1 MKNGR
6 SLMELAQE
14 LERQR
19 NAKRDYL
26 LDTRNLEMGFVEAG
40 AYQMMMRNDS
50 KNISTLLGVGEI
62 AHRQIGSAL
71 GIPAKYYD
79 KMRAENPELLAQNVN
94 SWFTMT
100 PQKRMV
106 RTLDGNARAFL
117 SERYRRIDNAEIAEA
132 VLPILAEMPDV
143 RIESCEITESK
154 MYLKAVNPRLTAE
167 VVPGDI
173 VQSGILITNSEVG
186 MGSMSIQ
193 PLVYRLVCTNGMVV
207 NDARTRK
214 YHVGRG
220 NEAGEDYTLYSSET
234 LAADDRA
241 LLLKV
246 RDTVRAVVDHFTIL
260 DNLSL
265 SNEQLRTELA
275 KYDQSSIWFQSDIQG
290 LRTSARGRIYDSY
303 VRDQVA
309 VGREWIAGKRFIEM
323 AVGVDVG
330 GTDATCATLTGI
342 TSGWRDVVH
351 IDGLYHKQGIS
362 EKMTE
367 ARYARAIAEWLKPWT
382 RIYPQIANVY
392 VDSAAKLFRAAL
404 REELSKQGM
413 GRIAVIGTDKS
424 DGIRARIELVCM
436 LLMQGRYHVAEHLA
450 PWHEALQMATWDEA
464 AYEKGEWMRL
474 DNGSYPVD
482 ALDSSEYSIYPY
494 AGYLATVG

>member
-50 KNISTLLGVGEI
+50 KNVSTLLGVGEF

-220 NEAGEDYTLYSSET
+220 NEAAEDYTLYSSET

-246 RDTVRAVVDHFTIL
+246 RDTVRAVVDQTRFERVVEMMREAKEAKITSTDIPQMVELAAADYGLNKAEGSGVL
-260 DNLSL
+260 DHLIRGGDLSL
-265 SNEQLRTELA
+265 YGLSNA
-275 KYDQSSIWFQSDIQG
+275 
-290 LRTSARGRIYDSY
+290 
-303 VRDQVA
+303 
-309 VGREWIAGKRFIEM
+309 
-323 AVGVDVG
+323 
-330 GTDATCATLTGI
+330 I
-342 TSGWRDVVH
+342 T
-351 IDGLYHKQGIS
+351 
-362 EKMTE
+362 
-367 ARYARAIAEWLKPWT
+367 
-382 RIYPQIANVY
+382 
-392 VDSAAKLFRAAL
+392 RAAQDVESYDRSTEMESIGYTVL
-404 REELSKQGM
+404 GM
-413 GRIAVIGTDKS
+413 SRSDWQRLNAAV
-424 DGIRARIELVCM
+424 
-436 LLMQGRYHVAEHLA
+436 VAA
-450 PWHEALQMATWDEA
+450 
-464 AYEKGEWMRL
+464 
-474 DNGSYPVD
+474 
-482 ALDSSEYSIYPY
+482 
-494 AGYLATVG
+494 

>member
-50 KNISTLLGVGEI
+50 KNVSTLLGVGEI

-173 VQSGILITNSEVG
+173 VQSGWFAPMVWWLTMPERENTMLGAEMKRRRIT
-186 MGSMSIQ
+186 
-193 PLVYRLVCTNGMVV
+193 PCTAVKRWRPM
-207 NDARTRK
+207 
-214 YHVGRG
+214 
-220 NEAGEDYTLYSSET
+220 
-234 LAADDRA
+234 
-241 LLLKV
+241 
-246 RDTVRAVVDHFTIL
+246 TVRCC
-260 DNLSL
+260 S
-265 SNEQLRTELA
+265 R
-275 KYDQSSIWFQSDIQG
+275 
-290 LRTSARGRIYDSY
+290 
-303 VRDQVA
+303 
-309 VGREWIAGKRFIEM
+309 
-323 AVGVDVG
+323 
-330 GTDATCATLTGI
+330 
-342 TSGWRDVVH
+342 
-351 IDGLYHKQGIS
+351 
-362 EKMTE
+362 
-367 ARYARAIAEWLKPWT
+367 
-382 RIYPQIANVY
+382 
-392 VDSAAKLFRAAL
+392 
-404 REELSKQGM
+404 
-413 GRIAVIGTDKS
+413 
-424 DGIRARIELVCM
+424 
-436 LLMQGRYHVAEHLA
+436 
-450 PWHEALQMATWDEA
+450 
-464 AYEKGEWMRL
+464 
-474 DNGSYPVD
+474 
-482 ALDSSEYSIYPY
+482 
-494 AGYLATVG
+494 

>member
-1 MKNGR
+1 MKSGI
-6 SLMELAQE
+6 SLVEMAQE
-14 LERQR
+14 IQRQ
-19 NAKRDYL
+19 NDLKADYM
-26 LDTRNLEMGFVEAG
+26 LDTRSLRLEPFGGGLYLNAYDKSGDYAVEPLEVNA
-40 AYQMMMRNDS
+40 
-50 KNISTLLGVGEI
+50 I
-62 AHRQIGSAL
+62 AHRQIGTHL
-71 GIPAKYYD
+71 KIPAAYYD
-79 KMRAENPELLAQNVN
+79 KMLEEYPELLAQNVN

-220 NEAGEDYTLYSSET
+220 NEAAEDYTLYSSET

-246 RDTVRAVVDHFTIL
+246 RDTVRAVVDQTRFERVIEMMREAKEAKITSTDIPQMVELAAADYGLNKAEGSGVL
-260 DNLSL
+260 DHLIRGGDLSL
-265 SNEQLRTELA
+265 YGLSNA
-275 KYDQSSIWFQSDIQG
+275 
-290 LRTSARGRIYDSY
+290 
-303 VRDQVA
+303 
-309 VGREWIAGKRFIEM
+309 
-323 AVGVDVG
+323 
-330 GTDATCATLTGI
+330 I
-342 TSGWRDVVH
+342 T
-351 IDGLYHKQGIS
+351 
-362 EKMTE
+362 
-367 ARYARAIAEWLKPWT
+367 
-382 RIYPQIANVY
+382 
-392 VDSAAKLFRAAL
+392 RAAQDVESYDRSTEMESIGYTVL
-404 REELSKQGM
+404 GM
-413 GRIAVIGTDKS
+413 SRSDWQRLNAAV
-424 DGIRARIELVCM
+424 
-436 LLMQGRYHVAEHLA
+436 VAA
-450 PWHEALQMATWDEA
+450 
-464 AYEKGEWMRL
+464 
-474 DNGSYPVD
+474 
-482 ALDSSEYSIYPY
+482 
-494 AGYLATVG
+494 